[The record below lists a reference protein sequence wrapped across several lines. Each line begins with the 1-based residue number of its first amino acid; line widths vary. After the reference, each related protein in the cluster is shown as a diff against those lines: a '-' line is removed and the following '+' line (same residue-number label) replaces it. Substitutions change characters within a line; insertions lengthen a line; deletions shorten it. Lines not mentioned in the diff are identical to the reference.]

1 MKILLA
7 TESYYPNIDG
17 GAIAQYNLVNELK
30 KRNHEII
37 IVAPGSSLKNTV
49 ETIDD
54 NVKIYR
60 TKAVK
65 LPLYM
70 DSRYHFSP
78 FPFLKIGKIVKDFK
92 PDIVHVCSP
101 YPVSI
106 SAMIWA
112 WKHGIP
118 VLGSI
123 HVLPENMLSAF
134 LQSKIY
140 KYFENRAW
148 NYLVYFFN
156 LADWATAPTQT
167 GADMYIDHG
176 LKKNIT
182 PISNGIKSEVFNP
195 KNDGEYLHKKFN
207 LPKKNIV
214 LCSGRM
220 NEEKNLD
227 VLVKAI
233 PDVVKKIDAHFLF
246 VGEGGE
252 YKKWLMDL
260 CKKLKVY
267 DYTTFTDFLDWGDY
281 PNIYSVADVFAMP
294 AESELQSIVTME
306 AVASGLP
313 VVVVNKGALHELA
326 SNKNGLL
333 FEPKNSK
340 QLAENIIKI
349 LSDKKLKEKMSKNS
363 LELIKK
369 HKLQSIAEQ
378 YEDLYKRVIAYYKKI
393 H

>member
-17 GAIAQYNLVNELK
+17 GAIAQHNLVNELK

-37 IVAPGSSLKNTV
+37 VVAPGSSFKNTV
-49 ETIDD
+49 EKIDD
-54 NVKIYR
+54 NVKIHR

-78 FPFLKIGKIVKDFK
+78 FPFFKINKIIKDFK

-112 WKHGIP
+112 RKHDIP

-123 HVLPENMLSAF
+123 HVLPENMLSLF
-134 LQSKIY
+134 LQSKTY
-140 KYFENRAW
+140 RYFETKSW

-156 LADWATAPTQT
+156 LVDWATAPTQT
-167 GADMYIDHG
+167 GADMYIEQG

-195 KNDGEYLHKKFN
+195 KNDGEYLRKKFN
-207 LPKKNIV
+207 LPKKSIV

-233 PDVVKKIDAHFLF
+233 PEVIKKIDAHFLF
-246 VGEGGE
+246 VGEGGD
-252 YKKWLMDL
+252 YKKWLINL
-260 CKKLKVY
+260 CKELNVSEN
-267 DYTTFTDFLDWGDY
+267 TTFTDFLDWEDY
-281 PNIYSVADVFAMP
+281 PNIYTVADVFAMP

-313 VVVVNKGALHELA
+313 VVVVNKGAIHELA
-326 SNKNGLL
+326 SNNNGLL

-340 QLAENIIKI
+340 QLAENLIKI

-369 HKLQSIAEQ
+369 HKLESVAEQ
-378 YEDLYKRVIAYYKKI
+378 YEDLYKKVITHYKKT